1 MLDKNVI
8 VPCIDWF
15 RGIVPVQNV
24 YNFVK
29 ELEKIDNRLAF
40 ENFVCDGRSKLN
52 FKNCWRHIE
61 VPSLSFS
68 FNPTEESLSCL
79 MASDTHNNKGILFEL
94 TGDAI
99 RYLGSDVLKHI
110 LTYIHSLGTKC
121 TRIDYAL
128 DFFDKDNEIVPL
140 MQEGCKNFMNP
151 IPNEVTVSGK
161 IKRSPTNIMIYL
173 NCYPRI
179 DKKKFEALNLPI
191 PVIEESINYNLGNH
205 GSDHGMFRLY
215 DKQYETL
222 YGRNKSRAS
231 ELMKGN
237 GYWYRAELE
246 LHNGT
251 DVPWANDSFHNLVV
265 NDFQLYSVI
274 GHTFDM
280 WFAFKIRD
288 FKSSKHSSCVVWD
301 EFISE
306 LIATIHFVQLVH
318 SKYVNRDTE
327 YYWNQIIHNST
338 WLSLLLDISD
348 LDPVR
353 WSEILNA
360 GRVRRQSET
369 KYKLKYGSVEV
380 AASLGVRL

>member
-1 MLDKNVI
+1 MLDKKNM

-15 RGIVPVQNV
+15 RGVVPEQNIF
-24 YNFVK
+24 NFVK
-29 ELEKIDNRLAF
+29 GLAKLDARLEFK
-40 ENFVCDGRSKLN
+40 NFVCDGRAKLN
-52 FKNCWRHIE
+52 FKNCWRHTE

-68 FNPTEESLSCL
+68 FNPEYESLSCL
-79 MASDTHNNKGILFEL
+79 TASDTHNNKGILFEL
-94 TGDAI
+94 SGDAI
-99 RYLGSDVLKHI
+99 RYLGSDVLQKV
-110 LTYIHSLGTKC
+110 LVYLHSLNCKC

-140 MQEGCKNFMNP
+140 IQEGCRNFMNP

-161 IKRSPTNIMIYL
+161 IKRCPSNWQMYI
-173 NCYPRI
+173 NAYPRI
-179 DKKKFEALNLPI
+179 DKDKFKSNNLPI
-191 PVIEESINYNLGNH
+191 PVIEESINYTLGNH

-251 DVPWANDSFHNLVV
+251 DVPWANDSFHNLVI
-265 NDFQLYSVI
+265 NNFQLYSVI

-288 FKSSKHSSCVVWD
+288 FKSSKHSPCFVWD

-306 LIATIHFVQLVH
+306 LIECIHFVQLVH
-318 SKYVNRDTE
+318 QKFINRDAE
-327 YYWNQIIHNST
+327 YAWAQIQHNST
-338 WLSLLLDISD
+338 WLSYLNDIGS
-348 LDPVR
+348 LDPER
-353 WSEILNA
+353 LANILNE
-360 GRVRRQSET
+360 GRARRLSEA
-369 KYKLKYGSVEV
+369 KYKLKYGYVDN
-380 AASLGVRL
+380 RLFNIA

>member
-140 MQEGCKNFMNP
+140 MQEGCNNFIAP
-151 IPNEVTVSGK
+151 RTKEITVSGK
-161 IKRSPTNIMIYL
+161 FKRCPSNWQMYV
-173 NCYPRI
+173 NVYPKTSERT
-179 DKKKFEALNLPI
+179 
-191 PVIEESINYNLGNH
+191 VNYNLGNH

-215 DKQYETL
+215 DKRYETL
-222 YGRNKSRAS
+222 FGRHKNRAA
-231 ELMKGN
+231 EMLEGRD
-237 GYWYRAELE
+237 YWYRAELE

-251 DVPWANDSFHNLVV
+251 ILWANDSFHNLVA

-280 WFAFKIRD
+280 WFAFKILVYSNRTEFND
-288 FKSSKHSSCVVWD
+288 IDLWES
-301 EFISE
+301 FISE
-306 LIATIHFVQLVH
+306 LKSTIHFVQLVH

>member
-1 MLDKNVI
+1 MLDKSTM

-24 YNFVK
+24 YTFVK
-29 ELEKIDNRLAF
+29 ELEKIDSRLAF
-40 ENFVCDGRSKLN
+40 ENFICDGRSKLN
-52 FKNCWRHIE
+52 FRNCWRHIE

-68 FNPTEESLSCL
+68 FNPEEESLSCL
-79 MASDTHNNKGILFEL
+79 MASETHNNKGILFEL

-99 RYLGSDVLKHI
+99 RYLGSDILKYVLKY
-110 LTYIHSLGTKC
+110 LYSLGTKC

-140 MQEGCKNFMNP
+140 MQEGCRNFMNP
-151 IPNEVTVSGK
+151 KTRDITVSGK
-161 IKRSPTNIMIYL
+161 IKRCPSNWQMYI
-173 NCYPRI
+173 NAYP
-179 DKKKFEALNLPI
+179 KA
-191 PVIEESINYNLGNH
+191 EETVNFTLGNH

-215 DKQYETL
+215 DKKFELL
-222 YGRNKSRAS
+222 YGRHKERAA
-231 ELMKGN
+231 EMLEGRD
-237 GYWYRAELE
+237 YWYRAELE
-246 LHNGT
+246 LHNGKEI
-251 DVPWANDSFHNLVV
+251 PWANDSFNHLVSC
-265 NDFQLYSVI
+265 DFNIYAII
-274 GHTFDM
+274 GHSFDM

-288 FKSSKHSSCVVWD
+288 FESDTTYSAISLWD

-306 LIATIHFVQLVH
+306 LMSTIHFVQLVH

-348 LDPVR
+348 LDPAR
-353 WSEILNA
+353 WTEILEA

-369 KYKLKYGSVEV
+369 KYKLKYGSVEA